1 MAAKTRRRILDVA
14 RRLFALHGYAATSV
28 TRIAE
33 EAGVATQTVY
43 NRIGSKRDLLVGLQ
57 EVIEEAGEVSGIQ
70 RRIAESG
77 DPREVVASVARLRRL
92 MMEGAGDIVSFIHA
106 AAASDA
112 DVGAAEPRS
121 LALCTQRWSA
131 PTPSLFHAQGLPP
144 GANAR
149 IELRSRTRQSRRAP
163 RCLRRRR

>member
-1 MAAKTRRRILDVA
+1 M
-14 RRLFALHGYAATSV
+14 
-28 TRIAE
+28 
-33 EAGVATQTVY
+33 ATQTVY
-43 NRIGSKRDLLVGLQ
+43 NRIGSKRHLLVGLQ

-112 DVGAAEPRS
+112 DVGAAYAASQARS
-121 LALCTQRWSA
+121 RAGIARFTARLASLDALRDDLDVDRATDIAYSILHHAIWTRLIDECGWSA
-131 PTPSLFHAQGLPP
+131 DEAERWYADTLTRVLLPSD
-144 GANAR
+144 R
-149 IELRSRTRQSRRAP
+149 
-163 RCLRRRR
+163 